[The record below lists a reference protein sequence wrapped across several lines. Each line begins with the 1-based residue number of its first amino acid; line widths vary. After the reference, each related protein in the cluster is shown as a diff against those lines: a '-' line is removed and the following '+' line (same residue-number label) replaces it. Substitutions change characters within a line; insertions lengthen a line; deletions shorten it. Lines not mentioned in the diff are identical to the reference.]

1 MIDERN
7 LKLRGEE
14 VDKYNLIKDRGV
26 TLTRVIGLALLHRT
40 GMDIE
45 LNHIFHEVGWE
56 NFCTINEPG
65 CELLTLEFLCILKL
79 FWDGIKFTL
88 FNKEFNL
95 TWKQLSL
102 HWGFKEECI
111 IDVDIVIPKF
121 VRPNFWKEISNED
134 KCDHPHTNS
143 IQVLV
148 LRFMHIWQALPFPM

>member
-1 MIDERN
+1 
-7 LKLRGEE
+7 
-14 VDKYNLIKDRGV
+14 
-26 TLTRVIGLALLHRT
+26 
-40 GMDIE
+40 MDIE